1 MPGEKPKIYLVR
13 GPLKKP
19 LQLKARTTLHHK
31 INELSLAM
39 EKMKLAEYV
48 ELLNKPVRLLY
59 INFIAGVARG
69 VGMTIGFA
77 ILGALIIY
85 TLQKLVILRLPVIGG
100 FIAELVRI
108 VQIQLKLG
116 R

>member
-1 MPGEKPKIYLVR
+1 MSGEKPKIYLIR

-19 LQLKARTTLHHK
+19 LQISAKATLHHK
-31 INELSLAM
+31 ITDLSLAM

-59 INFIAGVARG
+59 INFIAGMARG
-69 VGMTIGFA
+69 VGMAIGFA

-85 TLQKLVILRLPVIGG
+85 TLQRLAILRLPVIGG